1 MIVDDDVI
9 VDGIWCAAAGEPGA
23 APLVLIHGTLDRS
36 AGLLK
41 LSRRLDRTHRVVRY
55 DRRGYG
61 RSVDHPGP
69 FDATGNIDDLVA
81 IVEATCDEPAV
92 LVGHS
97 YGGNVAL
104 GVADRRP
111 ELVSAVAVYEAPLSW
126 EPWWSGGSAGGHA
139 LEVRDQ
145 PADAAER
152 FMRRLVGDERWERL
166 PPATRRARRAEG
178 RALVGEM
185 ADLRLAAP
193 WSPDR
198 VDVPVLVMY
207 GELGQPHHRSG
218 AARLAGQLGRA
229 ELAEVAGARHFGPNT
244 HPDVVAASIQRF
256 LARAGR

>member
-1 MIVDDDVI
+1 MI
-9 VDGIWCAAAGEPGA
+9 DGVWAAASGEPDA
-23 APLVLIHGTLDRS
+23 PPLVLIHGTLDRS

-41 LSRRLDRTHRVVRY
+41 LSRRLDDGFRVVRY

-61 RSVDHPGP
+61 RSVAHPGP

-81 IVEATCDEPAV
+81 LIEAMCDRPAV

-111 ELVSAVAVYEAPLSW
+111 ELVAAVAAYETPQSW

-139 LEVRDQ
+139 LEARDD
-145 PADAAER
+145 PAEAAER
-152 FMRRLVGDERWERL
+152 FMRRLVGDDRWDRL
-166 PPATRRARRAEG
+166 PPSTRDARRAEG

-185 ADLRLAAP
+185 ADLRVRAP

-198 VDVPVLVMY
+198 IAAPVLVMY
-207 GELGQPHHRSG
+207 GEHGQLHHRVG
-218 AARLAGQLGRA
+218 ARRLVDRLPGA
-229 ELAEVAGARHFGPNT
+229 ELHQVDGARHFGPNT
-244 HPDVVAASIQRF
+244 HPDEVAALIVDF
-256 LARAGR
+256 LARRG